1 MKPDPTP
8 KETGY
13 EAMRE
18 ICNAIL
24 HLRRAFIQAGM
35 KAPVSLE
42 LGDREDGMRLRYII
56 PDDMIAVQPQM
67 TGRNDPEWV
76 CNIVGMEV
84 RYPGAWRGR
93 ERGGRDFI

>member
-1 MKPDPTP
+1 MMHDTTP

-35 KAPVSLE
+35 KPPVSLE
-42 LGDREDGMRLRYII
+42 IADREDGMRLRYVM
-56 PDDMIAVQPQM
+56 PADMIAAQPQM
-67 TGRNDPEWV
+67 TSKDDPEWV
-76 CNIVGMEV
+76 ANIVGMEV
-84 RYPGAWRGR
+84 RYPGQWRAR
-93 ERGGRDFI
+93 LRGGRDFI